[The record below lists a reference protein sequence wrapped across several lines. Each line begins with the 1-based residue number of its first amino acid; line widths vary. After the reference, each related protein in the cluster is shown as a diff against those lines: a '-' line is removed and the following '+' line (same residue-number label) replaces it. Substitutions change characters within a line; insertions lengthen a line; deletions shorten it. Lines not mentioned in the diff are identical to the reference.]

1 MKKIAK
7 RMYALLLALLLVLS
21 LAACGKNSGG
31 NDSQQPDAPDQNQ
44 NQDQDQNTPN
54 QDQDQDQDQ
63 DAPSQDAPDLNQY
76 YEDLMASLGED
87 NQPAM
92 MDVEAE
98 MVEQVYPGLGALE
111 TKQLVAKTPMIT
123 SVAFELVLVE
133 LADEADVQA
142 AQDILQ
148 ARIDYQIES
157 GAFYPATVEAW
168 ESAQILTQGN
178 VVALICAGAE
188 QERAVEAFNALFA

>member
-31 NDSQQPDAPDQNQ
+31 NNGQQPDAPGQNQ

>member
-54 QDQDQDQDQ
+54 QDQDQ

-157 GAFYPATVEAW
+157 GALYPATVEAW

-188 QERAVEAFNALFA
+188 QERAAEAFNALFA

>member
-157 GAFYPATVEAW
+157 GALYPATVEAW
-168 ESAQILTQGN
+168 ENAQILTQGN

>member
-157 GAFYPATVEAW
+157 GAVYPATVEAW

>member
-21 LAACGKNSGG
+21 LAACGKNGGG
-31 NDSQQPDAPDQNQ
+31 NNGQQPDAPGQNQ

-168 ESAQILTQGN
+168 ENAQILTQGN

>member
-21 LAACGKNSGG
+21 LAACGKNGGG
-31 NDSQQPDAPDQNQ
+31 NNGQQPDAPGQNQ

-54 QDQDQDQDQ
+54 HDQDQDQDQ
-63 DAPSQDAPDLNQY
+63 DAPSKDSVDLNQY

-157 GAFYPATVEAW
+157 GAFYPATVEA
-168 ESAQILTQGN
+168 
-178 VVALICAGAE
+178 
-188 QERAVEAFNALFA
+188 

>member
-54 QDQDQDQDQ
+54 QDQDQ

-188 QERAVEAFNALFA
+188 QERAAEAFNALFA